1 MTISREFTMENY
13 SFFALAFRQKYIRR
27 WGLMRNTMT
36 ENLSEHAM
44 ETAVLAH
51 ALALIG
57 NEYFEK
63 QYDPDRIAT
72 LALFHDVPEVYTGD
86 LPTPVKYFDENSR
99 ESYKHIE
106 EQAIASLLSKLP
118 DKLRPTYAKIFK
130 GGAPDEHR
138 LVKAADKL
146 TAYIKCVEEE
156 KCGNTEFLSAK
167 AATAKSLS
175 AMQCPELDFF
185 MKHLLPAFA
194 MTIDE
199 MQENK

>member
-1 MTISREFTMENY
+1 MNNK
-13 SFFALAFRQKYIRR
+13 SFYALVFRQKYIRR

-57 NEYFEK
+57 NRFYQK
-63 QYDPDRIAT
+63 NYDPEHIAT
-72 LALFHDVPEVYTGD
+72 LALFHDVPEVFTGD
-86 LPTPVKYFDENSR
+86 LPTPVKYFDKNSR
-99 ESYKHIE
+99 ESYRQIE
-106 EQAIASLLSKLP
+106 EMAIDNLLSKLP
-118 DKLRPTYAKIFK
+118 EELRPCYEPIFSEENEE
-130 GGAPDEHR
+130 EHR
-138 LVKAADKL
+138 LIKAADKL

-167 AATAKSLS
+167 ATLAKSLNS
-175 AMQCPELDFF
+175 MHCEELNYFMQN
-185 MKHLLPAFA
+185 LLPAFS

-199 MQENK
+199 MQNG

>member
-1 MTISREFTMENY
+1 MENN
-13 SFFALAFRQKYIRR
+13 SFYALVFRQKYIRR

-51 ALALIG
+51 SLALIG
-57 NEYFEK
+57 NEIFGK

-72 LALFHDVPEVYTGD
+72 LALFHDVPEVFTGD
-86 LPTPVKYFDENSR
+86 LPTPVKYFDTNSR
-99 ESYKHIE
+99 ESYQHIE
-106 EQAIASLLSKLP
+106 EQAIENLLSKLP
-118 DKLRPTYAKIFK
+118 EPLRPTYRSIFE
-130 GGAPDEHR
+130 GGSREEHL

-156 KCGNTEFLSAK
+156 KCGNSEFISAK
-167 AATAKSLS
+167 ASTARSLEK
-175 AMQCPELDFF
+175 MQCEELSYF
-185 MKHLLPAFA
+185 MEHLLPAFS

-199 MQENK
+199 MQGGT

>member
-1 MTISREFTMENY
+1 MENY

-44 ETAVLAH
+44 ETAMLAH

-57 NEYFEK
+57 NEYFKK
-63 QYDPDRIAT
+63 QYEPDRIAT
-72 LALFHDVPEVYTGD
+72 LALYHDVPEVYTGD
-86 LPTPVKYFDENSR
+86 LPTPVKYFDKNSR
-99 ESYKHIE
+99 ESYQLIE

-118 DKLRPTYAKIFK
+118 EKLRPTYEKIFE
-130 GGAPDEHR
+130 GGSEEEHR

-146 TAYIKCVEEE
+146 TAYIKCIEEE
-156 KCGNTEFLSAK
+156 KCGNSEFRSAK
-167 AATAKSLS
+167 AATEKSLH
-175 AMQCPELDFF
+175 AMHCPELDFF
-185 MKHLLPAFA
+185 MENLLPAFA

-199 MQENK
+199 M

>member
-1 MTISREFTMENY
+1 MENY
-13 SFFALAFRQKYIRR
+13 SFYALTFRQKYIRR

-63 QYDPDRIAT
+63 SYDTDRIAT

-86 LPTPVKYFDENSR
+86 LPTPVKYFDQNSR
-99 ESYKHIE
+99 ESYQHIE
-106 EQAIASLLSKLP
+106 EQAISSLISKLP
-118 DKLRPTYAKIFK
+118 EKLRPIYANIFA
-130 GGAPDEHR
+130 GGSQEEHK

-146 TAYIKCVEEE
+146 TAYIKCIEEE
-156 KCGNTEFLSAK
+156 KCGNTEFRSAK
-167 AATAKSLS
+167 IATEKSLYS
-175 AMQCPELDFF
+175 MQCPELNFF
-185 MKHLLPAFA
+185 MEHLLPAFT

-199 MQENK
+199 M

>member
-1 MTISREFTMENY
+1 MDNY
-13 SFFALAFRQKYIRR
+13 SFFALVFRQKYIRR
-27 WGLMRNTMT
+27 WGLMRNTLS

-51 ALALIG
+51 ALAVIG
-57 NEYFEK
+57 NEYFQK
-63 QYDPDRIAT
+63 SHDPDRIAT

-86 LPTPVKYFDENSR
+86 LPTPVKYFDRNTR

-106 EQAIASLLSKLP
+106 DQAIQTLLSKLP
-118 DKLRPTYAKIFK
+118 DPLRASYQEIFSGGKAEEHKLI
-130 GGAPDEHR
+130 
-138 LVKAADKL
+138 KAADKL

-167 AATAKSLS
+167 NATAKSLS
-175 AMQCPELDFF
+175 DMHCEELDWFIQ
-185 MKHLLPAFA
+185 HLLPCFG

-199 MQENK
+199 MQANNQ